1 MFIWFLDPT
10 DVGKKTSTFPETNS
24 SNLKNT
30 GVGSD
35 ELPFGRWPHARWR
48 TVCVLG
54 SVHTY
59 FFV

>member
-1 MFIWFLDPT
+1 ML
-10 DVGKKTSTFPETNS
+10 VKKTSTFPETNS